1 MGTPVANLDPRVNP
15 AADPTSVFKNTDMVI
30 ALTAFSAAD
39 EYHEYPGASLVPF
52 SPSSFLKNQLALS
65 RYAKLAAET
74 SVFRER
80 CIGQFITMPI
90 SSVAGCAVASP
101 WFRVLHLSAPKLITL
116 ISGTKWYIQS
126 CTILHES
133 MHAYGCMGSS
143 SGVRA
148 RVQWIF
154 RYPYIVRSVGVVTN
168 TMLPLRQGEEYS
180 VVGYHPEQHDVG
192 CGTHVAIYTH
202 RQRDGRAD
210 GCTLDPAF
218 MRSMGLWGEGDA
230 DEDIC
235 GWRWEEEDMQA
246 ATNNVWD
253 TDPAEDM

>member
-1 MGTPVANLDPRVNP
+1 
-15 AADPTSVFKNTDMVI
+15 
-30 ALTAFSAAD
+30 
-39 EYHEYPGASLVPF
+39 
-52 SPSSFLKNQLALS
+52 
-65 RYAKLAAET
+65 
-74 SVFRER
+74 
-80 CIGQFITMPI
+80 
-90 SSVAGCAVASP
+90 
-101 WFRVLHLSAPKLITL
+101 
-116 ISGTKWYIQS
+116 
-126 CTILHES
+126 
-133 MHAYGCMGSS
+133 MGSS

-230 DEDIC
+230 DDEDIC
-235 GWRWEEEDMQA
+235 GWSWEEEDMQA
-246 ATNNVWD
+246 ATNNMWD
-253 TDPAEDM
+253 TDPVEDM